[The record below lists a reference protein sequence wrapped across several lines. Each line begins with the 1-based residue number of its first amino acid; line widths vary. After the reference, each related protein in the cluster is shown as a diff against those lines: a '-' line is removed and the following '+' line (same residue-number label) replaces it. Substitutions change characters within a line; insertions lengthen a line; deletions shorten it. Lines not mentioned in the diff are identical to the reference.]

1 MFPASPAKEVPLK
14 YSSLMKTKIL
24 LAEDD
29 PDFGMILKQYLEL
42 EDFEVDW
49 FQNPEDIIPLL
60 SSDFPFH
67 MGILDVM
74 MPNIDG
80 FSLAKM
86 ILKEKK
92 DFPLLFLTAKNQKI
106 DRLTGLKI
114 GADDYIAKPCD
125 PEELVLRIKNI
136 LKRTTPAIVENHVNI
151 GQYSLDTKKLLL
163 SHPNGNVRMTIREQ
177 ELLLYLLKHNHST
190 ITRDEILDQLWETN
204 DYFTGRSLDVFIS
217 RLRKYF
223 SYDPE
228 VKIQSLRGI
237 GFEIDFPVNSY

>member
-1 MFPASPAKEVPLK
+1 
-14 YSSLMKTKIL
+14 MKTKIL

-42 EDFEVDW
+42 EDFEVSW
-49 FQNPEDIIPLL
+49 FQNPEDIVPLL
-60 SSDFPFH
+60 QSDFPFQ

-74 MPNIDG
+74 MPNLDG
-80 FSLAKM
+80 FTLAKM
-86 ILKEKK
+86 ILKEKSN
-92 DFPLLFLTAKNQKI
+92 FPLLFLTAKNQKI

-136 LKRTTPAIVENHVNI
+136 LKRTLPASTESQIKI
-151 GQYSLDTKKLLL
+151 GAFSLDTTKLLL
-163 SHPNGNVRMTIREQ
+163 SHPNGNNRLTIREQ
-177 ELLLYLLKHNHST
+177 ELLLYLLKHNKT
-190 ITRDEILDQLWETN
+190 IITRDNILDNLWETN

-223 SYDPE
+223 NSDPQI
-228 VKIQSLRGI
+228 KIQSLRGI
-237 GFEIDFPVNSY
+237 GFEVDFPTN

>member
-1 MFPASPAKEVPLK
+1 
-14 YSSLMKTKIL
+14 MKTKIL

-42 EDFEVDW
+42 EDFEVSW
-49 FQNPEDIIPLL
+49 FQNPEDIVQLL
-60 SSDFPFH
+60 SCYFPFH
-67 MGILDVM
+67 VGILDVM

-86 ILKEKK
+86 ILKEKNN
-92 DFPLLFLTAKNQKI
+92 FPLLFLTAKNQKI

-136 LKRTTPAIVENHVNI
+136 LKRTSPAMIEPEVKI
-151 GQYSLDTKKLLL
+151 GLYSLATNKLLL
-163 SHPNGNVRMTIREQ
+163 SHPDGNIRLTAREQ
-177 ELLLYLLKHNHST
+177 ELLLYLLKHNHSM
-190 ITRDEILDQLWETN
+190 ITRDSILDNLWETN
-204 DYFTGRSLDVFIS
+204 DYFSGRSLDVFIS

-223 SYDPE
+223 CNDPE

-237 GFEIDFPVNSY
+237 GFEIDFPTD

>member
-1 MFPASPAKEVPLK
+1 
-14 YSSLMKTKIL
+14 MKTKIL

-42 EDFEVDW
+42 EDFEVSW
-49 FQNPEDIIPLL
+49 FQNPEDIIELL
-60 SSDFPFH
+60 SSDFPFQIA
-67 MGILDVM
+67 ILDVM

-80 FSLAKM
+80 FSLAKI
-86 ILKEKK
+86 ILKEKNN
-92 DFPLLFLTAKNQKI
+92 FPILFLTAKNQKI

-136 LKRTTPAIVENHVNI
+136 LKRTSPPITEIQIKI
-151 GQYSLDTKKLLL
+151 GQYLLDTQKLSL
-163 SHPNGNVRMTIREQ
+163 SHPNGNVRLTIREQ
-177 ELLLYLLKHNHST
+177 ELLLYLLKQNHSL
-190 ITRDEILDQLWETN
+190 ITRDNILDNLWETN

-223 SYDPE
+223 SNDPE

-237 GFEIDFPVNSY
+237 GFEVDFPTS

>member
-1 MFPASPAKEVPLK
+1 
-14 YSSLMKTKIL
+14 MKTKIL

-42 EDFEVDW
+42 EDFEVSW
-49 FQNPEDIIPLL
+49 FQNPQDIATLI
-60 SSDFPFH
+60 STDFNFH
-67 MGILDVM
+67 IGILDVM

-86 ILKEKK
+86 ILKERNG
-92 DFPLLFLTAKNQKI
+92 FPLLFLTAKNQKI

-114 GADDYIAKPCD
+114 GADDYIPKPCD

-136 LKRTTPAIVENHVNI
+136 LKRAAPVTTDLHIKI
-151 GQYSLDTKKLLL
+151 GQYQLDTQKLQL
-163 SHPNGNVRMTIREQ
+163 SHPNGNVRLTAREQ
-177 ELLLYLLKHNHST
+177 ELLLYLLKHNHT
-190 ITRDEILDQLWETN
+190 MITRDNILDHIWETN

-223 SYDPE
+223 SNDEE

-237 GFEIDFPVNSY
+237 GFEVDFPTV

>member
-1 MFPASPAKEVPLK
+1 
-14 YSSLMKTKIL
+14 MKTKIL

-29 PDFGMILKQYLEL
+29 SDFGMILKQYLEL
-42 EDFEVDW
+42 EDFEISW
-49 FQNPEDIIPLL
+49 FQNPQDIIPIITT
-60 SSDFPFH
+60 DFPFQ

-86 ILKEKK
+86 ILKEKNN
-92 DFPLLFLTAKNQKI
+92 FPLLFLTAKNQKI

-136 LKRTTPAIVENHVNI
+136 LKRTSPPTI
-151 GQYSLDTKKLLL
+151 GSQVKIGDYLLDTQKLLL
-163 SHPNGNVRMTIREQ
+163 SHPNGNVRMTVREQ
-177 ELLLYLLKHNHST
+177 ELLLYLLKHNHTT
-190 ITRDEILDQLWETN
+190 ITRNNILDNLWETN

-223 SYDPE
+223 SNDPK

-237 GFEIDFPVNSY
+237 GFEIDFPAH

>member
-1 MFPASPAKEVPLK
+1 
-14 YSSLMKTKIL
+14 MKTKIL

-42 EDFEVDW
+42 EDFEVSW
-49 FQNPEDIIPLL
+49 FQNPEDVVELL
-60 SSDFPFH
+60 SSDFPFQIA
-67 MGILDVM
+67 ILDVM

-86 ILKEKK
+86 ILKEKNN
-92 DFPLLFLTAKNQKI
+92 FPILFLTAKNQKI

-136 LKRTTPAIVENHVNI
+136 LKRISPPITEIQIKI
-151 GQYSLDTKKLLL
+151 GQYLLDTQKLSL
-163 SHPNGNVRMTIREQ
+163 SHPDGNVRLTVREQ
-177 ELLLYLLKHNHST
+177 ELLLYLLKHNHSM
-190 ITRDEILDQLWETN
+190 ITRDNILDNLWETN

-223 SYDPE
+223 SNDPE

-237 GFEIDFPVNSY
+237 GFEVDFPTN

>member
-1 MFPASPAKEVPLK
+1 
-14 YSSLMKTKIL
+14 MKTKIL
-24 LAEDD
+24 LTEDD

-42 EDFEVDW
+42 EDFEVGW
-49 FQNPEDIIPLL
+49 FQNPEEVLPLL
-60 SSDFPFH
+60 SADFPYQI
-67 MGILDVM
+67 GILDVM

-86 ILKEKK
+86 ILKEKSN
-92 DFPLLFLTAKNQKI
+92 FPLLFLTAKNQKI

-136 LKRTTPAIVENHVNI
+136 LKRSLPAVMASQIKI
-151 GQYSLDTKKLLL
+151 GEFSLDTNKLLL
-163 SHPNGNVRMTIREQ
+163 SHPNGNNRLTIREQ
-177 ELLLYLLKHNHST
+177 ELLLYLLKHNRSI
-190 ITRDEILDQLWETN
+190 ITRDNILDNLWETN

-223 SYDPE
+223 NSDPQI
-228 VKIQSLRGI
+228 KIQSLRGI
-237 GFEIDFPVNSY
+237 GFEVDFPTNDFL

>member
-1 MFPASPAKEVPLK
+1 
-14 YSSLMKTKIL
+14 MKTKIL

-42 EDFEVDW
+42 EDFEVSW
-49 FQNPEDIIPLL
+49 FQNPEDVVPLL
-60 SSDFPFH
+60 QADFPFQI
-67 MGILDVM
+67 GILDVM

-86 ILKEKK
+86 IIKEKK
-92 DFPLLFLTAKNQKI
+92 DFPLLFLTGKNQKI
-106 DRLTGLKI
+106 DRLPGLEI

-136 LKRTTPAIVENHVNI
+136 LKRTLPAVTESRIKI
-151 GQYSLDTKKLLL
+151 GDFSLDTAKLLL
-163 SHPNGNVRMTIREQ
+163 SHPNGNNRLTIREQ
-177 ELLLYLLKHNHST
+177 ELLLYLLKHNRT
-190 ITRDEILDQLWETN
+190 IITRDNILDNLWETN

-223 SYDPE
+223 NSDPQI
-228 VKIQSLRGI
+228 KIQSLRGI
-237 GFEIDFPVNSY
+237 GFEVDFPTN